1 MGKKRGIGKFVLG
14 AAIGGALGV
23 LFAPKKGSETRQE
36 LKQKID
42 ELMNKAKEIDVCE
55 VKENILD
62 KIDEIKEELTD
73 LDKEKALK
81 IAKEK
86 GKQLKI
92 KAEEIYNF
100 ALEKGT
106 PVVQKAADEVRNKT
120 IEVVEEVL
128 KRLKEENKKAEKLEK

>member
-1 MGKKRGIGKFVLG
+1 MGKKRGFGKFVLG
-14 AAIGGALGV
+14 AAIGGALGI

-55 VKENILD
+55 VKDNILD

-73 LDKEKALK
+73 LDKEKVLK

-128 KRLKEENKKAEKLEK
+128 KRLKEENKKTEQ

>member
-1 MGKKRGIGKFVLG
+1 MSKKRGIGKFVLG

-42 ELMNKAKEIDVCE
+42 ELMNKAKEIDICE

-73 LDKEKALK
+73 LDKEKVLK

-128 KRLKEENKKAEKLEK
+128 NRLKEENKKTEKLEK

>member
-73 LDKEKALK
+73 LDKENALK